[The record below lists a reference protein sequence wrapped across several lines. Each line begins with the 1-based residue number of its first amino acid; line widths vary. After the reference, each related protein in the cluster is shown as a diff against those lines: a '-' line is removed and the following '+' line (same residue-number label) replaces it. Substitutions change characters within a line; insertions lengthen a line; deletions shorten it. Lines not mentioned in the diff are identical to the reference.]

1 MNGLKT
7 TLDIEERKN
16 TQLTRE
22 LDEVNQ
28 TNRRL
33 TTSIRDLERQVESEQ
48 ATQRNFNLA
57 ERTQR
62 IQNNYHTLRQTMT
75 SYASQLTNSLPLLFL
90 LSNITGNTTL
100 GEILP
105 VIMGTLGEFQNSDRV
120 VSSLPRSWL
129 G

>member
-33 TTSIRDLERQVESEQ
+33 TTSIRELERQVESEQ

-120 VSSLPRSWL
+120 IFYLPRSWL
-129 G
+129 D

>member
-1 MNGLKT
+1 MKELRKKVESVNGLKN

-28 TNRRL
+28 INRRL
-33 TTSIRDLERQVESEQ
+33 TTSIRDLEGQVESEQ
-48 ATQRNFNLA
+48 AAQRGFNLA

-62 IQNNYHTLRQTMT
+62 IQNNYRSLRETMT

-90 LSNITGNTTL
+90 LSNMTGNTTL

-105 VIMGTLGEFQNSDRV
+105 VIMGTLGETDS
-120 VSSLPRSWL
+120 
-129 G
+129 

>member
-33 TTSIRDLERQVESEQ
+33 TTSIRELERQVESEQ

-120 VSSLPRSWL
+120 
-129 G
+129 GYC

>member
-1 MNGLKT
+1 METVNGLKT

-120 VSSLPRSWL
+120 VFS
-129 G
+129 

>member
-16 TQLTRE
+16 THLTRE

-33 TTSIRDLERQVESEQ
+33 TTSIRELERQVESEQ

-120 VSSLPRSWL
+120 VFR
-129 G
+129 

>member
-120 VSSLPRSWL
+120 VFS
-129 G
+129 